1 MRRFFF
7 DLKYDGE
14 RPTDDEEGMIMPDL
28 ESAQVE
34 ATRALTD
41 LSKEMVLSGK
51 VTNSLAVIIRDD
63 SGPVLQATLNFEMKR
78 LN

>member
-14 RPTDDEEGMIMPDL
+14 RATDDEEGMIMPDL

-41 LSKEMVLSGK
+41 LSKEVVLSGK

>member
-1 MRRFFF
+1 VPRFFF
-7 DLKYDGE
+7 DLKFDGE
-14 RPTDDEEGMIMPDL
+14 GPTDDEEGLVMPDL
-28 ESAQVE
+28 EAAQVE
-34 ATRALTD
+34 ASYALTD

-51 VTNSLAVIIRDD
+51 TTNSLAVIVRDD

>member
-41 LSKEMVLSGK
+41 LSKEMVLRGK
-51 VTNSLAVIIRDD
+51 VTHSLAVIIRDD
-63 SGPVLQATLNFEMKR
+63 SGPVLQATLNFEMNR

>member
-1 MRRFFF
+1 MRLYFF
-7 DLKYDGE
+7 DLKFDGE
-14 RPTDDEEGMIMPDL
+14 SPTDDEEGVVMPHL

-34 ATRALTD
+34 ASLALAD

-51 VTNSLAVIIRDD
+51 PANSLAVIVRDD
-63 SGPVLQATLNFEMKR
+63 TGPVLQATLSFEMKR